1 MPSSRIASVG
11 TTLPHTTDSPIDM
24 TPPVGGGGAVLQEYR
39 QNRTVSMLKMNQ
51 GIRVIPSR
59 IVRSTHWEALC
70 RPTSPTA
77 PPPGSDN
84 CVIARLP
91 VLVAGLTDQR
101 IDRSVEKRTGLRH
114 NAVPLESAQF
124 PWSRRV
130 ERLGSGGRSGQG
142 VRILRA
148 SSKLPNGSGSRT
160 LNSTKDISYEITYG
174 IGTELVVRWSRT
186 WPRYPRHPHTHAS
199 MPDLISSSA

>member
-114 NAVPLESAQF
+114 NAVRTVGVGPVSVVETRGEAGL
-124 PWSRRV
+124 RRPV
-130 ERLGSGGRSGQG
+130 GARCTYTSGEQ
-142 VRILRA
+142 
-148 SSKLPNGSGSRT
+148 
-160 LNSTKDISYEITYG
+160 
-174 IGTELVVRWSRT
+174 
-186 WPRYPRHPHTHAS
+186 
-199 MPDLISSSA
+199 